1 MDLEKDSL
9 MWEEIKCNHIVQN
22 EWIDFRESSYRFPD
36 GSEAS
41 PYYSYS
47 RRDYVVI
54 VASDEDG
61 KYICVNQ
68 FRQGIKDVTTEFPAG
83 GIERK
88 DGKEYGVNNLELAED
103 AMNAAKRE
111 LLEETG
117 HISDEWEY
125 LLTVPS
131 NATLADNYAYL
142 YKATNCKRVAGQS
155 LDETEFLNV
164 KKYSAD
170 DIDKLIKT
178 GKFQQA
184 MHITAWLIAK
194 SDR

>member
-68 FRQGIKDVTTEFPAG
+68 FRQGIKDVTAEFPAG
-83 GIERK
+83 ASLHAQEQEVASFEWIAIRGHEDVDALDLGFPSARRTLHVWIDERLK
-88 DGKEYGVNNLELAED
+88 
-103 AMNAAKRE
+103 
-111 LLEETG
+111 
-117 HISDEWEY
+117 
-125 LLTVPS
+125 
-131 NATLADNYAYL
+131 
-142 YKATNCKRVAGQS
+142 Q
-155 LDETEFLNV
+155 
-164 KKYSAD
+164 KY
-170 DIDKLIKT
+170 
-178 GKFQQA
+178 
-184 MHITAWLIAK
+184 
-194 SDR
+194 